1 MRTPPAII
9 PGTVDS
15 HGTTLNT
22 VSWSSI
28 AYQDRYLYSTQSYID
43 VYVTDRSINYS
54 WDLPL
59 ESSSGKL
66 SWKYVG
72 SQLKR
77 MKKQLFWQKWQIAQ
91 ALKYREKVLV
101 LLVIS
106 K

>member
-22 VSWSSI
+22 VSWSSNP
-28 AYQDRYLYSTQSYID
+28 YQNRNLYSTQSID
-43 VYVTDRSINYS
+43 VYVRDRSINYS

-91 ALKYREKVLV
+91 ALKYKEKVLIF
-101 LLVIS
+101 LVIS

>member
-1 MRTPPAII
+1 MHIKI
-9 PGTVDS
+9 D
-15 HGTTLNT
+15 
-22 VSWSSI
+22 I
-28 AYQDRYLYSTQSYID
+28 YILHNQF
-43 VYVTDRSINYS
+43 YVRDISINGS
-54 WDLPL
+54 SDLPL

-91 ALKYREKVLV
+91 ALKYKVKVLEV
-101 LLVIS
+101 LVIS

>member
-22 VSWSSI
+22 VSWSSN
-28 AYQDRYLYSTQSYID
+28 AYQNRYLYSTQSYAD
-43 VYVTDRSINYS
+43 VYVRDISINGS

-91 ALKYREKVLV
+91 ALK
-101 LLVIS
+101 
-106 K
+106 

>member
-1 MRTPPAII
+1 MHIKI
-9 PGTVDS
+9 D
-15 HGTTLNT
+15 
-22 VSWSSI
+22 I
-28 AYQDRYLYSTQSYID
+28 YILHNQFD
-43 VYVTDRSINYS
+43 VYVRDISINGS

-91 ALKYREKVLV
+91 ALK
-101 LLVIS
+101 
-106 K
+106 

>member
-22 VSWSSI
+22 VI
-28 AYQDRYLYSTQSYID
+28 EVQMHIKLHSYILHNPF
-43 VYVTDRSINYS
+43 YVRDRSINYS

-91 ALKYREKVLV
+91 ALKYKEKSVS
-101 LLVIS
+101 ITGDF
-106 K
+106 KIIF